1 MSPFPELRT
10 SKVQRMM
17 KAAPAECE
25 KGEARRMSRLQQGV
39 DEAIGR
45 WLAAGVIDAPTAE
58 RLRSYEHARA
68 PEHTGRTA
76 RLAFGFGGLLLA
88 AGVLLFVA
96 ANWDLLSPWSRF
108 GLLAGIVA
116 VLHLGGAAGSRF
128 SPALSTSLH
137 AAGTAALGA
146 GIFLSGQIFH
156 LQEHWPQALLLWAVG
171 AGFAALLLRDWPQVL
186 WVAVLGPAWLAAEW
200 GSLFPWYRLVTPGIA
215 ETVLS
220 FGLVVLSAAYV
231 AATGPGLDAAW
242 RRALARL
249 GAVGLVVAA
258 LSLASSGDALVRE
271 LGGNARP
278 DDVPV
283 ALLALGWGVALG
295 LPLGLAW
302 LLRRREA
309 WPVAAAAALAGI
321 VVALDAAVT
330 AQRLLIYL
338 IYAVGSVGLVAWGFR
353 DRERGRVNLGVLG
366 FTLTVF
372 AFSFSSLYDMLGRAA
387 GLIGMGVLFI
397 AGGWLAERV
406 RRRLLARFEGAA
418 P

>member
-1 MSPFPELRT
+1 
-10 SKVQRMM
+10 
-17 KAAPAECE
+17 
-25 KGEARRMSRLQQGV
+25 MSRLQQGV

-45 WLAAGVIDAPTAE
+45 WLAAGLIDAQTAD
-58 RLRSYEHARA
+58 RLRSHERDRA

-76 RLAFGFGGLLLA
+76 RLAFGLGGLLLS

-96 ANWDLLSPWSRF
+96 ANWDLLSPWARF
-108 GLLAGIVA
+108 GILAGAVA
-116 VLHLGGAAGSRF
+116 VLHLGGAVGGRF
-128 SPALSTSLH
+128 SPVLATALH

-146 GIFLSGQIFH
+146 GIFLSGQVFH
-156 LQEHWPQALLLWAVG
+156 LQEHWPEALLLWAVG

-200 GSLFPWYRLVTPGIA
+200 SSLFPWYRLVTPGPA

-231 AATGPGLDAAW
+231 SATGPGLDSAW

-249 GAVGLVVAA
+249 GAVGLILAA
-258 LSLASSGDALVRE
+258 LALASSGEALVRQP
-271 LGGNARP
+271 GGSAKH

-283 ALLALGWGVALG
+283 VLLALGWGVALA

-309 WPVAAAAALAGI
+309 WPVAAAAVLAAV
-321 VVALDAAVT
+321 VVALDASVT
-330 AQRLLIYL
+330 GQRLLIYFL
-338 IYAVGSVGLVAWGFR
+338 YAVGSVGLVAWGFR
-353 DRERGRVNLGVLG
+353 DRERSRVNLGVLG

-372 AFSFSSLYDMLGRAA
+372 AFYFSSLFDMLGRAA

-406 RRRLLARFEGAA
+406 RRRLLARLEGAS

>member
-1 MSPFPELRT
+1 
-10 SKVQRMM
+10 
-17 KAAPAECE
+17 
-25 KGEARRMSRLQQGV
+25 MSRLQRSV

-45 WLAAGVIDAPTAE
+45 WIEAGLIDAGTAE
-58 RLRSYEHARA
+58 RLRSHERSRA
-68 PEHTGRTA
+68 PEHTGRAA

-108 GLLAGIVA
+108 GILVGAVA
-116 VLHLGGAAGSRF
+116 ALHLGGAVGGRF
-128 SPALSTSLH
+128 SPALATSLH

-146 GIFLSGQIFH
+146 GIFLSGQVFH
-156 LQEHWPQALLLWAVG
+156 LQEHWPQGLLLWALG

-200 GSLFPWYRLVTPGIA
+200 ASLFPWYRLVTPGVA

-231 AATGPGLDAAW
+231 SATGRGLDADW

-249 GAVGLVVAA
+249 GSVGLIVAA
-258 LSLASSGDALVRE
+258 FALASSGDAVRRGFA
-271 LGGNARP
+271 GGP
-278 DDVPV
+278 EPGDVPGM
-283 ALLALGWGVALG
+283 LLAIGWAVALG
-295 LPLGLAW
+295 LPLGMAW

-309 WPVAAAAALAGI
+309 WPVAAAAVLAGI
-321 VVALDAAVT
+321 VVALDASAMG
-330 AQRLLIYL
+330 QRLLIYL
-338 IYAVGSVGLVAWGFR
+338 VYAVGSVGLVAWGFR
-353 DRERGRVNLGVLG
+353 DRERGRVNLGVVG

-372 AFSFSSLYDMLGRAA
+372 AFYFSSLFDMLGRAA
-387 GLIGMGVLFI
+387 GLIGMGVLFM
-397 AGGWLAERV
+397 AGGWVAERV
-406 RRRLLARFEGAA
+406 RRRLLVRLEGGA

>member
-1 MSPFPELRT
+1 
-10 SKVQRMM
+10 
-17 KAAPAECE
+17 
-25 KGEARRMSRLQQGV
+25 MSRLQRSV

-45 WLAAGVIDAPTAE
+45 WIEAGLIDAGTAE
-58 RLRSYEHARA
+58 RLRSHERSRA
-68 PEHTGRTA
+68 PEHTGRAA

-108 GLLAGIVA
+108 GILMGAVA
-116 VLHLGGAAGSRF
+116 ALHLGGAVGGRF
-128 SPALSTSLH
+128 SPALATSLH

-146 GIFLSGQIFH
+146 GIFLSGQVFH
-156 LQEHWPQALLLWAVG
+156 LQEHWPQGLLLWALG

-200 GSLFPWYRLVTPGIA
+200 ASLFPWYRLVTPGVA

-231 AATGPGLDAAW
+231 SATGRGLDADW

-249 GAVGLVVAA
+249 GSVGLIVAA
-258 LSLASSGDALVRE
+258 FALASSGDAVRRGFA
-271 LGGNARP
+271 GGP
-278 DDVPV
+278 EPEDVPGM
-283 ALLALGWGVALG
+283 LLAIGWAVALG
-295 LPLGLAW
+295 LPLGMAW

-309 WPVAAAAALAGI
+309 WPVAAAAVLAGI
-321 VVALDAAVT
+321 VVALDASAMG
-330 AQRLLIYL
+330 QRLLIYL
-338 IYAVGSVGLVAWGFR
+338 VYAVGSVGLVAWGFR
-353 DRERGRVNLGVLG
+353 DRERGRVNLGVVG

-372 AFSFSSLYDMLGRAA
+372 AFYFSSLFDMLGRAA
-387 GLIGMGVLFI
+387 GLIGMGVLFM
-397 AGGWLAERV
+397 AGGWVAERV
-406 RRRLLARFEGAA
+406 RRRLLVRLEGGA

>member
-1 MSPFPELRT
+1 
-10 SKVQRMM
+10 
-17 KAAPAECE
+17 
-25 KGEARRMSRLQQGV
+25 MSRLNQAV
-39 DEAIGR
+39 EKAIGR
-45 WLAAGVIDAPTAE
+45 WVEAGLLDAATAD
-58 RLRSYEHARA
+58 RLRAHEQQQV
-68 PEHTGRTA
+68 PEHTGRA
-76 RLAFGFGGLLLA
+76 AKLAFGLGGLLLA
-88 AGVLLFVA
+88 AGVFLFVA

-108 GLLAGIVA
+108 GILAGIVA
-116 VLHLGGAAGSRF
+116 VLHLGGAVGGRF
-128 SPALSTSLH
+128 SPALATSLH

-146 GIFLSGQIFH
+146 GIFLAGQIFH
-156 LQEHWPQALLLWAVG
+156 LQEHWPEALLLWALG

-200 GSLFPWYRLVTPGIA
+200 GSLFPWYRLVTPGVA

-220 FGLVVLSAAYV
+220 FGLVVLSATYV
-231 AATGPGLDAAW
+231 SATGPGLDAAW

-258 LSLASSGDALVRE
+258 LSLASSRDAMIRE
-271 LGGNARP
+271 LVGGERP
-278 DDVPV
+278 DEVPV

-295 LPLGLAW
+295 LPLVLAW

-309 WPVAAAAALAGI
+309 WPVAVAAILAGI
-321 VVALDAAVT
+321 VVALDASVQ

-338 IYAVGSVGLVAWGFR
+338 LYAAGSVGLVAWGFR
-353 DRERGRVNLGVLG
+353 DRERGRINLGVAG

-372 AFSFSSLYDMLGRAA
+372 AFYFSSLFDMLGRAA

-397 AGGWLAERV
+397 AGGWFAERI
-406 RRRLLARFEGAA
+406 RRRLIARFEGAS

>member
-1 MSPFPELRT
+1 
-10 SKVQRMM
+10 
-17 KAAPAECE
+17 
-25 KGEARRMSRLQQGV
+25 MSRLHDSV
-39 DEAIGR
+39 DKAIGR
-45 WLAAGVIDAPTAE
+45 WIEAGLIDPAMGD
-58 RLRSYEHARA
+58 RLRAHEQQRVPS
-68 PEHTGRTA
+68 HTGRTA
-76 RLAFGFGGLLLA
+76 MLAFGLGGLLLA
-88 AGVLLFVA
+88 GGVFLFVA

-108 GLLAGIVA
+108 GIVVAVVA
-116 VLHLGGAAGSRF
+116 VLHLGAAVGGRF
-128 SPALSTSLH
+128 SPALASSLH

-146 GIFLSGQIFH
+146 GIFLSGQVFN
-156 LQEHWPQALLLWAVG
+156 LQEHWAEALLLWGLG

-200 GSLFPWYRLVTPGIA
+200 GSLFPWYWLVTSGVA

-249 GAVGLVVAA
+249 GAVGLIVAA
-258 LSLASSGDALVRE
+258 LSLESNRNAMVRE
-271 LGGNARP
+271 LLGEARP
-278 DDVPV
+278 EQVPV

-309 WPVAAAAALAGI
+309 WPVAVAAVLAGI
-321 VVALDAAVT
+321 VVALDASVT
-330 AQRLLIYL
+330 GQRLAIYL
-338 IYAVGSVGLVAWGFR
+338 VYAVGSVGLVAWGFG

-372 AFSFSSLYDMLGRAA
+372 AFYFSSLFDMLGRAA

-406 RRRLLARFEGAA
+406 RRRLLARFEGGG